1 MNFFG
6 IDLNSLSQDEK
17 SFLISFFASLG
28 VEVVKSLGTFTRKKV
43 IGKVKSV
50 YDSLLNKD
58 KKSLSEKLI
67 KELEKEEVKE
77 RIGEILFEKLESFID
92 EKLEDNGNIKEH
104 LEDLNKFL
112 KEEFERYFI
121 KGEGNIY
128 INVEIKNNELDNHS
142 QINNSINI
150 NR

>member
-1 MNFFG
+1 MHFFG

-17 SFLISFFASLG
+17 NFLISFFASLG
-28 VEVVKSLGTFTRKKV
+28 VEAVKSVGSFTRKKV

-50 YDSLLNKD
+50 YDSLLNEN
-58 KKSLSEKLI
+58 KKNLSKGLI

-77 RIGEILFEKLESFID
+77 KIGEIIFEKVESFID
-92 EKLEDNGNIKEH
+92 EKLGDNEDIKEN

-142 QINNSINI
+142 QINSSINI
-150 NR
+150 NN